1 MLGVQA
7 ALAEGLHLIP
17 VHQALDLGVAILGV
31 DGVDLLD
38 LVGGAEAV
46 EEVQE
51 GHARLDGTEVRDQR
65 HVGRLLH
72 GVGGQHRK
80 AGLAAGHDVAVV
92 AEDVQ
97 GMIRQRAGG
106 DVEHARHQL
115 AGDLVHVRD
124 HQQQALGSGE
134 RGGHRA
140 RGQGAVHGAGSA
152 RLGLH
157 LSHADLLAEQV
168 QAAMGGPLVGDLSH
182 GGRGRD
188 RIDSGHVAECIGD
201 MADGGVAVNGKFDAQ
216 RILPPL
222 KYLSSMGQTI
232 NIIIRI

>member
-1 MLGVQA
+1 M
-7 ALAEGLHLIP
+7 I
-17 VHQALDLGVAILGV
+17 
-31 DGVDLLD
+31 
-38 LVGGAEAV
+38 
-46 EEVQE
+46 
-51 GHARLDGTEVRDQR
+51 
-65 HVGRLLH
+65 
-72 GVGGQHRK
+72 
-80 AGLAAGHDVAVV
+80 

-182 GGRGRD
+182 GGGRGD
-188 RIDSGHVAECIGD
+188 GVDSGHVAERIGD
-201 MADGGVAVNGKFDAQ
+201 MADGGIAVNGKFDAQ
-216 RILPPL
+216 RNLPPFR
-222 KYLSSMGQTI
+222 YLLSMDCKPSI
-232 NIIIRI
+232 LL